1 MNNEFVT
8 YKQAL
13 ALKEIGYDQISY
25 FGQATSLYNKESYH
39 TFYVNYGFMG
49 SGLDDG
55 YIYAPLKQQVFK
67 WFRDKHEIK
76 PQITTTY
83 DEWDF
88 YIPTSKYNEIPIRQG
103 SDIWTY
109 EQAEDACIDKL
120 IELIKNKNDE

>member
-1 MNNEFVT
+1 MKEHFLS
-8 YKQAL
+8 YEQAL
-13 ALKEIGYDQISY
+13 AVKELGFDKPCFGYYSNSKEHMCEIWYEMSNK
-25 FGQATSLYNKESYH
+25 GQ
-39 TFYVNYGFMG
+39 
-49 SGLDDG
+49 D
-55 YIYAPLKQQVFK
+55 YIPVGDVLAPLKQQVFK
-67 WFRDKHEIK
+67 WFRDKHGIK

-88 YIPTSKYNEIPIRQG
+88 YIPTSKYNEIQIRQG